1 MRRLVL
7 FIVSLGCLG
16 IVLGGAG
23 YADSRAELRQ
33 TDLHR
38 LYQDINQES
47 FDGKLP
53 DIPVRWGDLSKDD
66 AYGITHFD
74 KEVPYSMEL
83 DRRSVRS
90 ESFALDV
97 IRHES
102 CHIATIH
109 EVKRLKEDPH
119 GRTFAECMS
128 RIQENEKAD

>member
-1 MRRLVL
+1 VRRLVL

-38 LYQDINQES
+38 LYQDVNQES

-74 KEVPYSMEL
+74 REVPYSMEL

-109 EVKRLKEDPH
+109 EVKRRKEDPH
-119 GRTFAECMS
+119 GATFAECMS
-128 RIQENEKAD
+128 KIQENEKAD

>member
-16 IVLGGAG
+16 IILGGAG
-23 YADSRAELRQ
+23 YADSRDQFRQ
-33 TDLHR
+33 TDLHS
-38 LYQDINQES
+38 LYQNVNRTS
-47 FDGKLP
+47 FEGRLP
-53 DIPVRWGDLSKDD
+53 DVAVSWGDLSKDD
-66 AYGITHFD
+66 SYGITHFN

-83 DRRSVRS
+83 DRGTVRS

-109 EVKRLKEDPH
+109 EVKRLKENPH
-119 GRTFAECMS
+119 GATFAECMS
-128 RIQENEKAD
+128 RIQENEKTD

>member
-16 IVLGGAG
+16 IALGGAS
-23 YADSRAELRQ
+23 YADSHDLFRQ

-38 LYQDINQES
+38 LYQNVNQTS
-47 FDGKLP
+47 FEGKLP
-53 DIPVRWGDLSKDD
+53 DVPVRWGDLSKDD
-66 AYGITHFD
+66 SYGITHFN

-83 DRRSVRS
+83 DRQTVRS

-119 GRTFAECMS
+119 GATFAECMS
-128 RIQENEKAD
+128 RIQSSESAD